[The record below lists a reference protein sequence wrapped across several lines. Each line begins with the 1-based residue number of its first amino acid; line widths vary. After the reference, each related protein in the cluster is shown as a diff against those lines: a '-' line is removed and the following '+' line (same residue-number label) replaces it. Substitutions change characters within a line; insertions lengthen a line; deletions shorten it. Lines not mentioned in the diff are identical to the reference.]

1 MTSSIFSRL
10 GYNFTDTNSDII
22 EFSDKVVSH
31 LNALPTLVNTW
42 QQEDIATS
50 NTGGYFVNPLESITT
65 NIRNTSN
72 TIIPL
77 LSSAA
82 QTSALQGS
90 TGTITSLFASMNA
103 NLISISGNTGNNFI
117 AHTDRISGVAPF
129 SSTEDPSEFPYY
141 KIAIATGKVMVYLTH
156 QSDGITNSAPIL
168 GSFTSLFVG
177 DELQTV
183 LDTVST
189 YTNTI
194 NTSITYT
201 TTLLGTPPNTYI
213 YTTKTSNL
221 SLATVQAMNNNVS
234 YIIDTMNTRRTH
246 DETFYQNSRAVL
258 DDYNTVRQF
267 SNMGETQDQLIQ
279 NYIGSDKL
287 LSRVNG

>member
-22 EFSDKVVSH
+22 QFSDKVVSH

-65 NIRNTSN
+65 NIRNTAN

-90 TGTITSLFASMNA
+90 TGTITTLFASMNA

-117 AHTDRISGVAPF
+117 AHTNRISGISPF

-141 KIAIATGKVMVYLTH
+141 KIAIATGKVMVYLTY
-156 QSDGITNSAPIL
+156 QSDGIINSAPIL

-177 DELQTV
+177 DELQDT
-183 LDTVST
+183 LNTVST
-189 YTNTI
+189 YANTI

-201 TTLLGTPPNTYI
+201 TSLLGTPPNTYT

-221 SLATVQAMNNNVS
+221 SLATVQSMNNNVS
-234 YIIDTMNTRRTH
+234 YIIDTMDTRRTH

-258 DDYNTVRQF
+258 NDYNTVRQF
-267 SNMGETQDQLIQ
+267 SSIGESENQLIQ
-279 NYIGSDKL
+279 QYIGSDKL
-287 LSRVNG
+287 LSRIT

>member
-22 EFSDKVVSH
+22 QFSDKVVSH

-65 NIRNTSN
+65 NIRNTAN

-82 QTSALQGS
+82 QTSALQGT
-90 TGTITSLFASMNA
+90 TGTITTLFASMNA

-117 AHTDRISGVAPF
+117 AHTNRISGISPF
-129 SSTEDPSEFPYY
+129 SSTQDPAEFPYY
-141 KIAIATGKVMVYLTH
+141 KIAIATGKVMVYLTY
-156 QSDGITNSAPIL
+156 QSDGIINSAPIV

-177 DELQTV
+177 DELQDT
-183 LDTVST
+183 LNTVST
-189 YTNTI
+189 YANTI

-201 TTLLGTPPNTYI
+201 TSLLGTPPNTYT

-221 SLATVQAMNNNVS
+221 SLATVQSMDNNVS
-234 YIIDTMNTRRTH
+234 YIIDTMDTRRTH
-246 DETFYQNSRAVL
+246 DVTFYQNSRAVL
-258 DDYNTVRQF
+258 NDYNTVRQF
-267 SNMGETQDQLIQ
+267 SSIGESENQLIQ
-279 NYIGSDKL
+279 QYIGSDKI
-287 LSRVNG
+287 LSRIT

>member
-22 EFSDKVVSH
+22 QFSDKVVSH

-65 NIRNTSN
+65 NIRNTAN

-90 TGTITSLFASMNA
+90 TGTITTLFASMNA

-117 AHTDRISGVAPF
+117 AHTNRISGISPF
-129 SSTEDPSEFPYY
+129 SSTEDPAEFPYY
-141 KIAIATGKVMVYLTH
+141 KIAIATGKVMVYLTY
-156 QSDGITNSAPIL
+156 QSDGIINSAPIL

-177 DELQTV
+177 DELQDT
-183 LDTVST
+183 LNTVST
-189 YTNTI
+189 YANTI

-201 TTLLGTPPNTYI
+201 TSLLGTPPNTYT

-221 SLATVQAMNNNVS
+221 SLATVQSMNNNVS
-234 YIIDTMNTRRTH
+234 YIIDTMDTRRTH

-258 DDYNTVRQF
+258 NDYNTVRQF
-267 SNMGETQDQLIQ
+267 SSIGESENQLIQ
-279 NYIGSDKL
+279 QYIGSDKL
-287 LSRVNG
+287 LSRIT

>member
-10 GYNFTDTNSDII
+10 GYNFTDTNSDVI

-31 LNALPTLVNTW
+31 LNALPTLINTW

-50 NTGGYFVNPLESITT
+50 NTGGYFVNPLQSITT

-141 KIAIATGKVMVYLTH
+141 KIAISTGKVMVYLIH

-189 YTNTI
+189 YQNTI

-201 TTLLGTPPNTYI
+201 TTLLGTPPNTYT

-221 SLATVQAMNNNVS
+221 SLATVQSMNNNVS
-234 YIIDTMNTRRTH
+234 YIIDTMDTRRTH
-246 DETFYQNSRAVL
+246 DETFYRNSRAVL
-258 DDYNTVRQF
+258 DDYNSVKQF
-267 SNMGETQDQLIQ
+267 NNMGETQDQLIQ

-287 LSRVNG
+287 LSRLNG

>member
-10 GYNFTDTNSDII
+10 GYNFTDTNSDVI